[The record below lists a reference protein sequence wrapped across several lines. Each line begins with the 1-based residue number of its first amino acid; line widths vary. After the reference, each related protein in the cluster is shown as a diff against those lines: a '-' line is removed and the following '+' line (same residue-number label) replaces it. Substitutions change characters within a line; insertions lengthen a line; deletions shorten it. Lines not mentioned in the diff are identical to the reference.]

1 MAVRQVLCKIR
12 KLQIN
17 LPEMQIYNLPCITVG
32 KNRIRTEFSL
42 QIFLTGLYSS
52 YLIYEAKRTPLYN

>member
-1 MAVRQVLCKIR
+1 MAVRQILCKIR

-17 LPEMQIYNLPCITVG
+17 LPEMRINNLPCITVG

-42 QIFLTGLYSS
+42 QIFLFEIHQENSIYS
-52 YLIYEAKRTPLYN
+52 R